1 MIHTLLLRKKLCPL
15 PISQALQRFFH
26 ATTTTTTTTNSSSVV
41 STSSSS
47 PPPPQSSDPFCSDFH
62 AEIAVIGAGV
72 IGLAIARALAL
83 RGKEVVLIER
93 NYHIAQETSSRNS
106 QVIHAGIYY
115 RNDSLKAKFCV
126 QGKQL
131 LYRYCQDRNISHS
144 NCGKL
149 IVATHRS
156 QVKSDLCR
164 LQQQAHTNGVTDV
177 QLISK
182 HDVQLLEPS
191 IKCEGALYS
200 PSSGIVDSHTFFL
213 HLLGEAEDHGAMLA
227 VNTEVVSAMYQQREQ
242 KKLWLQTQ
250 EIQTQPNNNHSNNNS
265 HNKND
270 TLDSSSTTSWM
281 SCDMVVNAAGLW
293 ADQIARMIHSKHDN
307 NNNNRM
313 GGWQP
318 PRQYFAK
325 GTYFSLTKKRPD
337 FRHLVYPVPEPG
349 GLGIHATI
357 DLAGQ
362 VKFGPDVEWIDT
374 NIVNV
379 DDIEY
384 TPNPDK
390 AEQFYHAIRQ
400 YWPELDDMTVLQADY
415 VGIRPK
421 LSHPSVTKQLGFDD
435 FLIAGPNTH
444 GIPGLVHLLG
454 IESPGLTSS
463 LAIAE
468 HVVEL
473 LLQSDG

>member
-1 MIHTLLLRKKLCPL
+1 MIPTLLLRKKLLHPF
-15 PISQALQRFFH
+15 PISPTLKRSFH
-26 ATTTTTTTTNSSSVV
+26 STTTNLSLVV
-41 STSSSS
+41 PSSSS
-47 PPPPQSSDPFCSDFH
+47 STPPPLSSNPLRSSDFH
-62 AEIAVIGAGV
+62 TEIAVIGAGV
-72 IGLAIARALAL
+72 IGLSIARGLAV

-93 NYHIAQETSSRNS
+93 NSHIAQETSSRNS

-115 RNDSLKAKFCV
+115 PKDSLKAKFCV
-126 QGKQL
+126 RGKQL

-149 IVATHRS
+149 IVATHPS
-156 QVKSDLCR
+156 QVQSDLCR
-164 LQQQAHTNGVTDV
+164 LQQQAHSNGVTDV

-213 HLLGEAEDHGAMLA
+213 HLLGEAQDHGSMLA
-227 VNTEVVSAMYQQREQ
+227 VNTKVVSAMYQQRER

-250 EIQTQPNNNHSNNNS
+250 TNNHNNNNNN
-265 HNKND
+265 ND
-270 TLDSSSTTSWM
+270 TIDSSSATSWM

-293 ADQIARMIHSKHDN
+293 ADQIARMIHSKQDTDSNNDN
-307 NNNNRM
+307 QS
-313 GGWQP
+313 GAWQP

-325 GTYFSLTKKRPD
+325 GTYFSLTRKRPD

-349 GLGIHATI
+349 GLGIHASI

-374 NIVNV
+374 NIANV

-390 AEQFYHAIRQ
+390 ADQFYHAIRQ

-435 FLIAGPNTH
+435 FVIAGPNTH

-473 LLQSDG
+473 LLLSDG